1 MRKRHILL
9 LLTAV
14 VIAVPCHGAR
24 SLQTPRTRGLIREL
38 LVKLDSTD
46 VYAANKERGIE
57 AAKARLQGLPDVEYY
72 GLCYDI
78 AKSYSK
84 YKLDSSLVYID
95 KAIETARNAG
105 RDSLM
110 LAAEFTKASIL
121 YSAGFTTEALET
133 LHTISRSKMK
143 GGLLVSYYNAWA
155 ELYHSI
161 YNGSHEPAV
170 FRKKYRASYNEYRDS
185 LLSVLDTANVM
196 YLRNMERKEAR
207 AGNYAEARRYN
218 SIRLSVIG
226 DTKSPDYATCLY
238 DRFMISYFYERKLTG
253 EAIDDLFE
261 SAIIEVG
268 DCNYDIA
275 SLLRVEAYLIDVN
288 EVSAAKKVSDYYYAS
303 LRTLGSRQ
311 RIIDGGEQAI
321 RINDRNSRLL
331 QKKNSDFKTALVFI
345 SLLLLAL
352 LLTLFVINN
361 SRLKITRLKDN
372 LERSGRISKGYVGV
386 VFQLYSSYIR
396 RLDVFRT
403 KIHSTLKK
411 GRLEQA
417 LELTSPSG
425 DIALEE
431 RRELFRNFDSAFVD
445 IFPDFIGTVNSCL
458 KPEDRIE
465 PKKTEIL
472 NNELRML
479 ALIKLGIK
487 DSTEIADLLHCS
499 VKTVYN
505 LRSMLKARLAIPEE
519 DFDKVISEL

>member
-1 MRKRHILL
+1 MRKCYMLL
-9 LLTAV
+9 LLAAIA
-14 VIAVPCHGAR
+14 IAVPCRGAR
-24 SLQTPRTRGLIREL
+24 TLQTDRTRGLIREL

-46 VYAANKERGIE
+46 VYAANKERALE
-57 AAKARLQGLPDVEYY
+57 DAKSRLSGLSDVEYY
-72 GLCYDI
+72 KLCYDI

-95 KAIETARNAG
+95 KAIETARKAG

-110 LAAEFTKASIL
+110 FEAEFKKAGIL
-121 YSAGFTTEALET
+121 YSSGFNTEALET
-133 LHTISRSKMK
+133 LHTIPGSKMK
-143 GGLLVSYYNAWA
+143 GGLLVSYYNAWT
-155 ELYHSI
+155 ELYHSL
-161 YNGSHEPAV
+161 YNGSHEPAAY
-170 FRKKYRASYNEYRDS
+170 RKKYRACYNEYRDS
-185 LLSVLDTANVM
+185 LLSVLDTANVL

-218 SIRLSVIG
+218 AIRMSMIG

-238 DRFMISYFYERKLTG
+238 DRFMIAYFYERKLTG
-253 EAIDDLFE
+253 EAIDNLFE
-261 SAIIEVG
+261 AAIIEVG

-275 SLLRVEAYLIDVN
+275 SLLRVEAYLIDIN

-303 LRTLGSRQ
+303 LHTLGSRQ

-331 QKKNSDFKTALVFI
+331 QKKNSDFKAALVFI
-345 SLLLLAL
+345 SLLFVAL

-361 SRLKITRLKDN
+361 SRIKITRLKDN

-386 VFQLYSSYIR
+386 VFQLYSSYIK

-403 KIHSTLKK
+403 KVHSTLKK

-445 IFPDFIGTVNSCL
+445 IFPDFMETVNSCL
-458 KPEDRIE
+458 KPEDRIV

-479 ALIKLGIK
+479 ALMKLGIK

-505 LRSMLKARLAIPEE
+505 LRSMIKARLAIPEE
-519 DFDKVISEL
+519 DFNKVISEL

>member
-1 MRKRHILL
+1 MLML
-9 LLTAV
+9 AGLSC
-14 VIAVPCHGAR
+14 VPSYGAR
-24 SLQTPRTRGLIREL
+24 TPQTPRTRGLIREL

-46 VYAANKERGIE
+46 VYAANKERGLE
-57 AAKARLQGLPDVEYY
+57 DAKSRLPGLSDVEYY
-72 GLCYDI
+72 KQCFDI

-95 KAIETARNAG
+95 KAIETARKAG
-105 RDSLM
+105 MDSLM
-110 LAAEFTKASIL
+110 IEAEFAKAGIL
-121 YSAGFTTEALET
+121 YVAGFGTEALET
-133 LHTISRSKMK
+133 LNTIPRKPFK
-143 GGLLVSYYNAWA
+143 GGLLVSYYNAWT
-155 ELYHSI
+155 ELYHSL

-185 LLSVLDTANVM
+185 LLSVLDTASMM

-218 SIRLSVIG
+218 AIRMSKIG

-238 DRFMISYFYERKLTG
+238 DRFMIAYYYERKLTG
-253 EAIDDLFE
+253 DAIDDLFE
-261 SAIIEVG
+261 SAIIEVE

-275 SLLRVEAYLIDVN
+275 SLLRVEAYFIDIN
-288 EVSAAKKVSDYYYAS
+288 EVGAAKKVSDYYYAS

-331 QKKNSDFKTALVFI
+331 QKKNNDFKTALVFI
-345 SLLLLAL
+345 SLLFVAL

-361 SRLKITRLKDN
+361 SRLKISRLKDN

-386 VFQLYSSYIR
+386 VFQLYSSYIK

-425 DIALEE
+425 DTALEE

-445 IFPDFIGTVNSCL
+445 IFPDFIETVNSCL
-458 KPEDRIE
+458 KPEERIL

-472 NNELRML
+472 NNELRIL
-479 ALIKLGIK
+479 ALIKLGIS

-505 LRSMLKARLAIPEE
+505 LRSMLKARLAIEEE
-519 DFDKVISEL
+519 DFNKVISEL

>member
-1 MRKRHILL
+1 MLAGL
-9 LLTAV
+9 SC
-14 VIAVPCHGAR
+14 VPSYGAR
-24 SLQTPRTRGLIREL
+24 TPQTPRTRGLIREL

-46 VYAANKERGIE
+46 VYAANKERGLE
-57 AAKARLQGLPDVEYY
+57 DAKSRLPGLSDVEYY
-72 GLCYDI
+72 KQCFDI

-95 KAIETARNAG
+95 KAIETARKAG
-105 RDSLM
+105 MDSLM
-110 LAAEFTKASIL
+110 IEAEFAKAGIL
-121 YSAGFTTEALET
+121 YVAGFGTEALET
-133 LHTISRSKMK
+133 LNTIPRKPFK
-143 GGLLVSYYNAWA
+143 GGLLVSYYNAWT
-155 ELYHSI
+155 ELYHSL

-185 LLSVLDTANVM
+185 LLSVLDTASMM

-218 SIRLSVIG
+218 AIRMSKIG

-238 DRFMISYFYERKLTG
+238 DRFMIAYYYERKLTG
-253 EAIDDLFE
+253 DAIDDLFE
-261 SAIIEVG
+261 SAIIEVE

-275 SLLRVEAYLIDVN
+275 SLLRVEAYFIDIN
-288 EVSAAKKVSDYYYAS
+288 EVGAAKKVSDYYYAS

-331 QKKNSDFKTALVFI
+331 QKKNNDFKTALVFI
-345 SLLLLAL
+345 SLLFVAL

-361 SRLKITRLKDN
+361 SRLKISRLKDN

-386 VFQLYSSYIR
+386 VFQLYSSYIK

-425 DIALEE
+425 DTALEE

-445 IFPDFIGTVNSCL
+445 IFPDFIETVNSCL
-458 KPEDRIE
+458 KPEERIL

-472 NNELRML
+472 NNELRIL
-479 ALIKLGIK
+479 ALIKLGIS

-505 LRSMLKARLAIPEE
+505 LRSMLKARLAIEEE
-519 DFDKVISEL
+519 DFNKVISEL